1 MVYISTSL
9 SKAFH
14 LKGHVI
20 LTLLIM
26 IMLQCNEIFYKS
38 NLKISID
45 LGQSIAYII
54 MHNDYSYSVC
64 QRQGGGGEI
73 SGGGILREL
82 SSFISCPF
90 ILR

>member
-26 IMLQCNEIFYKS
+26 IMLQCSEIVYKS

-64 QRQGGGGEI
+64 QLGGRGNKRHFARAE
-73 SGGGILREL
+73 
-82 SSFISCPF
+82 
-90 ILR
+90 